1 MPTFA
6 SLEAMFKSG
15 QATGTQPSTPI
26 TRASS
31 VALPVPSPM
40 VMSRP
45 STPSAALPLATAS
58 PSQDIAMAS
67 PTAARAAPPLQIA
80 SAVKTQLV
88 AVGRDEP
95 TTTPVS
101 TAAVPSTP
109 RAATTPLFMPELTSP
124 TPPASS
130 PPPYTSTPTPASRM
144 PQPSLSTL
152 PHRRRPALPHLR
164 IATDR
169 VRNTYDTFGPG
180 TPRLPSSPL
189 ALSAYAA
196 DDDDE
201 KDDSF
206 GLSRLLDSPLPPSL
220 SQMKAYADGG
230 ASELQRSI
238 PGNSGVLASSE
249 ADVFSDDTPYL
260 LRVDGTSHRVQL
272 RIAEDAYASVAG
284 GVIAVS
290 GDGSEVSATGP
301 QARAIAVMPTRGI
314 AAVGFMRAGEARLN
328 LARAR
333 PSSPPPSSPVCS
345 DVEGDVEDE
354 GEPQVEVS
362 DIPGGKRKRA
372 VLKTA
377 PTSSPDEPKRARR
390 VYTSAARRTRE
401 APPPAAPPAMSTRRS
416 GRSISTP
423 NLAAE
428 PARSAA
434 TSSGRAQG
442 RAPSAASRRTVSTTY
457 RPSPLSGLPF
467 ARPSDLVLAG
477 LSSTTLQATAL
488 SSVAATIML
497 HATQLGTQFVE
508 LLGNL
513 ITIDQHV
520 AESSFT
526 KRLLVGRPVQVR
538 FFAKSRRLFQ
548 ASVFEEFDGTYAIRF
563 WTWWNTLV
571 GDMCYPAPGALRR
584 PGRLLPD
591 ADLRA
596 LLRGGH
602 NGFGT
607 VVVALVIWIFGF
619 MRSTPATTPLSF
631 STKPAATQVAA
642 WSDAIAHVNY
652 IATAM
657 VNTLDI

>member
-220 SQMKAYADGG
+220 LQMKAYADGG

-328 LARAR
+328 LA
-333 PSSPPPSSPVCS
+333 
-345 DVEGDVEDE
+345 
-354 GEPQVEVS
+354 
-362 DIPGGKRKRA
+362 
-372 VLKTA
+372 
-377 PTSSPDEPKRARR
+377 
-390 VYTSAARRTRE
+390 
-401 APPPAAPPAMSTRRS
+401 
-416 GRSISTP
+416 
-423 NLAAE
+423 
-428 PARSAA
+428 
-434 TSSGRAQG
+434 
-442 RAPSAASRRTVSTTY
+442 
-457 RPSPLSGLPF
+457 
-467 ARPSDLVLAG
+467 
-477 LSSTTLQATAL
+477 
-488 SSVAATIML
+488 
-497 HATQLGTQFVE
+497 
-508 LLGNL
+508 
-513 ITIDQHV
+513 
-520 AESSFT
+520 
-526 KRLLVGRPVQVR
+526 
-538 FFAKSRRLFQ
+538 
-548 ASVFEEFDGTYAIRF
+548 
-563 WTWWNTLV
+563 
-571 GDMCYPAPGALRR
+571 
-584 PGRLLPD
+584 
-591 ADLRA
+591 
-596 LLRGGH
+596 
-602 NGFGT
+602 
-607 VVVALVIWIFGF
+607 
-619 MRSTPATTPLSF
+619 
-631 STKPAATQVAA
+631 
-642 WSDAIAHVNY
+642 
-652 IATAM
+652 
-657 VNTLDI
+657 